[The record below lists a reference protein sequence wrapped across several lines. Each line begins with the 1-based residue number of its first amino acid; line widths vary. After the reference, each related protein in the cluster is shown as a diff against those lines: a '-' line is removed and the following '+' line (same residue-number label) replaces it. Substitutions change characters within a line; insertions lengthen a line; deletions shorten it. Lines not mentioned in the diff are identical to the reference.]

1 LEEECQYELK
11 GIIIHSGHAESGHY
25 YSLIRDESNSWFKF
39 DDSRITAFNSSD
51 IPEECYGGR
60 HEYDDN
66 NSFDSGSRSKNAYML
81 VYDKVRKK
89 PMML

>member
-1 LEEECQYELK
+1 MNSKVLSSIQATQ
-11 GIIIHSGHAESGHY
+11 SQDTT
-25 YSLIRDESNSWFKF
+25 IRDESNSWFKF